1 MNNIKTVNVNIS
13 SFTFDSLASSTF
25 ASIDANYLEAACA
38 AYSNA
43 ARAYRQNS
51 TPDTEQMLEDAKASC
66 EGVVRLYNI
75 KQELNTYY
83 NAPKFD
89 AFFRLGLI
97 PQKSV
102 KFGTL
107 TASVSSSIKKPS
119 ITTWMNACTRSGVE
133 IEHKSAYNSA
143 IERFVALLQSNI
155 EAQVC
160 SIGKVPT
167 KKELTDALTNVAQAC
182 GLVTSEGKPLMMT
195 QNAALAIAHSVCR
208 ADRRDIR
215 GLKPVTVKSVE
226 ELLFDAVGGQL
237 LKVDYHINSAKN
249 SK

>member
-1 MNNIKTVNVNIS
+1 MSNVKTSNVSIS
-13 SFTFDSLASSTF
+13 SFTFDSLTSATF
-25 ASIDANYLEAACA
+25 ASIDANRLEAACA
-38 AYSNA
+38 AYSDA
-43 ARAYRQNS
+43 ARARRQNP
-51 TPDTEQMLEDAKASC
+51 TVDTEQALQNAQASC

-75 KQELNTYY
+75 KQELGAYY
-83 NAPKFD
+83 NAPTFE

-107 TASVSSSIKKPS
+107 CASVSSSTKKPN
-119 ITTWMNACTRSGVE
+119 ITTWMNVCNRSGVE
-133 IEHKSAYNSA
+133 VEHKSAYNSA
-143 IERFVALLQSNI
+143 VERFVTLLQSNV

-160 SIGKVPT
+160 NVGKVPT
-167 KKELTDALTNVAQAC
+167 KKELTDALTAIAQGC

-195 QNAALAIAHSVCR
+195 QNAALAIAHSVLR
-208 ADRRDIR
+208 ADRHDIR
-215 GLKPVTVKSVE
+215 GLKTISVKIVE
-226 ELLFDAVGGQL
+226 DLLFDAVAGQL